1 MNNAGRMSD
10 FIEKAEGLLDRME
23 VKHQNDLIIQKTHE
37 TQLKMYRKMVT
48 DSIDLTE
55 RRWSGMRLFITSIVG
70 FVLIAGLS
78 GGVAIN
84 NRPTKDYVDE
94 NYPTTE
100 ELFRGFAGM
109 TDGLYEDLEEYGV
122 MTEEEAEVEQLEV
135 EKQIHSEIDP
145 HYRLR
150 SIKKIK
156 DGN

>member
-10 FIEKAEGLLDRME
+10 FIEKAEGLLANME
-23 VKHQNDLIIQKTHE
+23 SKYQRDLITQEKHE
-37 TQLKMYRKMVT
+37 ALLTLYGEQSKMDREIVN
-48 DSIDLTE
+48 DSIHLTE
-55 RRWSGMRLFITSIVG
+55 RRWSSMRLFITSIVG

-122 MTEEEAEVEQLEV
+122 MTEEEA
-135 EKQIHSEIDP
+135 
-145 HYRLR
+145 
-150 SIKKIK
+150 
-156 DGN
+156 